1 VLTFTTPALTSD
13 VEFEGFPV
21 IEVAV
26 SVDNPHADP
35 FVRICDV
42 DLKGRSHNITDT
54 LVRLDLT
61 VPVGD
66 THHITASVLPSAHRL
81 KAGHRLR
88 LALRRCSPQYA
99 RNLGTDEPVATAL
112 KHTIHHSDTR
122 LTLPTTTCPRLNQ
135 PASGRLD
142 GSGCS
147 QIGGHGADGTQT

>member
-26 SVDNPHADP
+26 SVDNPHADL

-54 LVRLDLT
+54 LVRLDPT
-61 VPVGD
+61 VPVDD

-88 LALRRCSPQYA
+88 LLSGGAHPQYA
-99 RNLGTDEPVATAL
+99 RNLEPTNLSRPPSSRAPTPSTTATPG
-112 KHTIHHSDTR
+112 SPSR
-122 LTLPTTTCPRLNQ
+122 Q
-135 PASGRLD
+135 PPG
-142 GSGCS
+142 
-147 QIGGHGADGTQT
+147 